1 MKLKEYIE
9 QQGQDYKKIR
19 KILKEEFGLSIRANM
34 KLTEELKQAI
44 DQIIALL
51 QAPPQI
57 EKEKVEE
64 EKTPTAEEK
73 SASLTLKEEEKKE
86 EEERELTEEERRK
99 KELEE
104 LLEKSKEALLEK
116 LKLEEE
122 GEEEPERRFLLAEP
136 YETIPAEKAEEI
148 KKKAE
153 ELKKLS
159 ERELLRKLQSLTR
172 DLIPQTEKEEKE
184 EMKEKKPPRKK
195 ERRKP
200 QPGEKRKEFAER
212 RKMEEKIRKQV
223 QKKTPPKPKKKKEE
237 EEIKIIQIPEVI
249 TVRELAELLD
259 VSPTEIIAEL
269 MKKGILATINHTID
283 PNVAVELAEKFGY
296 LAEVKTVEEETE
308 QLVEEELEE
317 AEENLEERPPIVVVM
332 GHVDHGKTSLLDRI
346 RKTDVARREKGG
358 ITQHI
363 GASQVELP
371 NGKKI
376 TFLDTPGHEAFTTL
390 RARGAK
396 VADIAVLVVA
406 ADDGVMPQTIEAI
419 NHAKDAGIP
428 IIVAVNKIDLPQAN
442 PDKVLRELSE
452 HGLIPEE
459 WGGDTPVVKVSAKTG
474 EGIDELLE
482 MITLVAELEE
492 LKANPKGK
500 TKAVIIETKLDPKRG
515 PVATAIVQNGT
526 LKVGDIFVAGATHG
540 RVRAMIDDKGRRLKE
555 APPGTPVEI
564 LGFEELPEPGDILI
578 VVPNERTAK
587 TLAEQR
593 KRQKEQ
599 EKLKGTAL
607 KLEEIYEKIK
617 SGELKELK
625 IVLKADTIGSIEAL
639 KKALEELSTDKVKV
653 SVIHAGVGAISE
665 SDIMLAKASGAIVIG
680 FNTRPNPAAR
690 RLLEEEKV
698 DVRTYGVIYDAVED
712 VKKALEGMLEP
723 EKVEEVLG
731 QAEVRATFKIKKV
744 GVVAGCY
751 VLDGKLVRG
760 AKARLI
766 REGVVIYDGE
776 IEGLKRFKEDVK
788 EVPKGFEC
796 GVKLKDFND
805 IKVGDIIECYEIKL
819 VKPKLEFGKKKEE
832 QNKEKS

>member
-1 MKLKEYIE
+1 MKLKEYAE
-9 QQGQDYKKIR
+9 QLNIDYKELR
-19 KILKEEFGLSIRANM
+19 KILKENFGINVRANT
-34 KLTEELKQAI
+34 KVTEDLKELISLVI
-44 DQIIALL
+44 DALRN
-51 QAPPQI
+51 PPQ
-57 EKEKVEE
+57 EEEKVEE
-64 EKTPTAEEK
+64 PTPQEV
-73 SASLTLKEEEKKE
+73 KEEEKPKTEVEKE
-86 EEERELTEEERRK
+86 EEKELSEEEKREK
-99 KELEE
+99 E
-104 LLEKSKEALLEK
+104 LLELIKKSKEALLEK
-116 LKLEEE
+116 LKFEEE
-122 GEEEPERRFLLAEP
+122 EEEEEERRYLLAEP
-136 YETIPAEKAEEI
+136 YEEIDEKKREEI

-153 ELKKLS
+153 ELKKLD
-159 ERELLRKLQSLTR
+159 EFELLRRLQSLTR
-172 DLIPQTEKEEKE
+172 DLIPQETKEEQE
-184 EMKEKKPPRKK
+184 EMKDKKPQRKKKEKKKTFTGERKK
-195 ERRKP
+195 DIREQK
-200 QPGEKRKEFAER
+200 
-212 RKMEEKIRKQV
+212 KMEEKVKKQTS
-223 QKKTPPKPKKKKEE
+223 KPSRPPKKKKEE
-237 EEIKIIQIPEVI
+237 EELKIIQIPEVI
-249 TVRELAELLD
+249 TVRELADLLD
-259 VSPTEIIAEL
+259 VSPNEIIAEL
-269 MKKGILATINHTID
+269 MKRGILATINHTID
-283 PNVAVELAEKFGY
+283 PNVAVEIAEKFGY
-296 LAEVKTVEEETE
+296 LAEVKTAEEQVEE
-308 QLVEEELEE
+308 LVESEM
-317 AEENLEERPPIVVVM
+317 EENPEELEERPPVVVVM

-363 GASQVELP
+363 GASQVELS

-526 LKVGDIFVAGATHG
+526 LKIGDIFVAGATHG
-540 RVRAMIDDKGRRLKE
+540 RVRAMIDDKGRRLRE

-578 VVPNERTAK
+578 VVPDEKTAK

-607 KLEEIYEKIK
+607 KLEDIYEKIQ

-625 IVLKADTIGSIEAL
+625 IILKADTIGSIEAL
-639 KKALEELSTDKVKV
+639 KKALEDLSTKKVKV
-653 SVIHAGVGAISE
+653 SIIHSGVGAISE

-690 RLLEEEKV
+690 KLLEEEKV

-712 VKKALEGMLEP
+712 VKKALEGLLEP
-723 EKVEEVLG
+723 EKVEEILG

-744 GVVAGCY
+744 GTVAGCY

-766 REGVVIYDGE
+766 REGVVVYDGE
-776 IEGLKRFKEDVK
+776 IESLKRFKEDVK
-788 EVPKGFEC
+788 EVAKGFEC

-805 IKVGDIIECYEIKL
+805 IKVGDIIECYQIKY
-819 VKPKLEFGKKKEE
+819 VKPTLDSVKE
-832 QNKEKS
+832 S